1 MLKTGQINTIIM
13 QKNYKCTV
21 CLTDILYI
29 LCLKSC
35 YEAVRT
41 GCEKFLSRHGSP
53 ICSMCK
59 ILLEGANEWKKM
71 GRHSII

>member
-41 GCEKFLSRHGSP
+41 GCENFCRNTDQFAFVVDFLSLKTYNQR
-53 ICSMCK
+53 CVK
-59 ILLEGANEWKKM
+59 
-71 GRHSII
+71 